1 MSDKK
6 RRVPEVATE
15 LNVAAERI
23 IDFLEK
29 KNIDVSKGIN
39 TKIDADAYALLL
51 NEFAK
56 DKQIKTQ
63 SQQIIDKTKE
73 QIKTEQPKTGEP
85 EKKPFKFTKKTDSI
99 SIRIENPIVEE
110 PSEEN
115 NEEEK
120 ENKVKIGPKIVGKIE
135 LPEFSSKDRKKDKNQ
150 TKIIQKNTSSKSIS
164 NNTDNTDSNTDP
176 QQNNNYISHISD
188 FTSVEHSETTNKIDT
203 KDTQNNKDKDE
214 KITEHQPDNIIR
226 AKDRTPKLSGLNI
239 KGKIDL
245 PLLDKNK
252 PKKEKEKDKDK
263 DKKEKT
269 NTTTTNTNN
278 ANESANTIKTD
289 IKTTDKKTPIGIK
302 KVQEKVDTP
311 PTEKKRKR
319 KRKKDK
325 SNPVDKALVQQA
337 LQQNKQKKTKFVET
351 FTEKDVD
358 NKIKQTLSNLN
369 TKKDNKIKDR
379 ADYRKQKRLSSAAQ
393 REAEK
398 QERLKE
404 AKKLQIT
411 EGLTT
416 SDLAGLMDVPVRDII
431 QYCFNL
437 GMIVTINQR
446 LDQDTIAFLA
456 DEYGFEVEFVDPTI
470 EINEVLET
478 DNPEDLVPRPPIVT
492 IMGHVDHGKTS
503 LLDYIRSTNVVAGE
517 AGGITQHIGA
527 YEVTLPDG
535 RKITFLDTPGHEA
548 FTAMRARGAQITD
561 IVVIVVAAD
570 DHVMPQTKEAINHA
584 QAAGVPIIVAIN
596 KIDKPTADPDRIRKE
611 LAEYNILVEDWGG
624 KYQCQEISAKFGKN
638 VDLLL
643 EKILLEAEILD
654 LKANPNR
661 LANGVVIESKMDKE
675 KGVLATVMVQNG
687 TLKVGDDIVVGIH
700 YAKVRALLDE
710 RGNRVQKAGPST
722 PVQVLGIP
730 HAPQAGD
737 SFVALDDKRTA
748 KELAEKRARLHKDIM
763 QRIDKRLKLEEFSKQ
778 KDAKEL
784 RLIIKGD
791 VNGSVEALSDALLK
805 LSTNEVIIKIIHKGV
820 GQISETDVNLAAASN
835 AIILGFQVRPSAPA
849 RKLAENNDVEI
860 RHYSIIYDAIEEV
873 KQAMEGMLS
882 PEIQENITCM
892 IEVREVFHIS
902 KVGTVAGCYVQEG
915 KVTRNTYLRVIREGI
930 VIHEGEI
937 ASLKRFK
944 DDVKEVGAGYECGIM
959 IKEFEDIKVGDTIE
973 GYEKIE
979 VKRTLNKAQ
988 KEEKNTYTY

>member
-1 MSDKK
+1 MSDKTGKK
-6 RRVPEVATE
+6 RISEVATE
-15 LNVAAERI
+15 LNVATDRI
-23 IDFLEK
+23 ISFLNEN
-29 KNIDVSKGIN
+29 NIQTPKGEH
-39 TKIDADAYALLL
+39 TKIDEQACTLLH
-51 NEFAK
+51 NKFAK
-56 DKQIKTQ
+56 DKQIKKESEQ
-63 SQQIIDKTKE
+63 LIEKTKE
-73 QIKTEQPKTGEP
+73 QIKTEKTVET
-85 EKKPFKFTKKTDSI
+85 EKKTVQKYTKKVEP
-99 SIRIENPIVEE
+99 SIRIDNLLEE
-110 PSEEN
+110 TKEDTKTETSN
-115 NEEEK
+115 
-120 ENKVKIGPKIVGKIE
+120 ENKLKIVGKIDIVDKKTKKQDTKK
-135 LPEFSSKDRKKDKNQ
+135 SSQKTTQNKANTEEPIEKRTDI
-150 TKIIQKNTSSKSIS
+150 TIIEKENMQDIPPVIEITEIISKNTAE
-164 NNTDNTDSNTDP
+164 
-176 QQNNNYISHISD
+176 NY
-188 FTSVEHSETTNKIDT
+188 TE
-203 KDTQNNKDKDE
+203 E
-214 KITEHQPDNIIR
+214 KPENEENQVIR
-226 AKDRTPKLSGLNI
+226 AKDHTPKLSGLNI
-239 KGKIDL
+239 IGKIEL
-245 PLLDKNK
+245 PVEKSK
-252 PKKEKEKDKDK
+252 VKKEKEKDKDK
-263 DKKEKT
+263 DKNKNKEKT
-269 NTTTTNTNN
+269 SHKND
-278 ANESANTIKTD
+278 KP
-289 IKTTDKKTPIGIK
+289 TDKKSPVGIK
-302 KVQEKVDTP
+302 KVEQKQEISQ
-311 PTEKKRKR
+311 TEKNKRKR
-319 KRKKDK
+319 KRKREK
-325 SNPVDKALVQQA
+325 NTPVDKTLVQQA
-337 LQQNKQKKTKFVET
+337 LQQNKQKKHKTVEN

-358 NKIKQTLSNLN
+358 NKLKQTLSTLN
-369 TKKDNKIKDR
+369 STKKDNKLKDR

-404 AKKLQIT
+404 AKKIQIT

-416 SDLAGLMDVPVRDII
+416 SDLAGLMNVPVRDII
-431 QYCFNL
+431 QHCFNL

-446 LDQDTIAFLA
+446 LDEDTIVFLA

-470 EINEVLET
+470 EVDEVLEE

-503 LLDYIRSTNVVAGE
+503 LLDYIRSANVVAGE

-527 YEVTLPDG
+527 YEVTLADE

-548 FTAMRARGAQITD
+548 FTAMRARGAQLTD

-596 KIDKPTADPDRIRKE
+596 KVDKPTADPDRIRKE
-611 LAEYNILVEDWGG
+611 LAEFNILVEDWGG

-661 LANGVVIESKMDKE
+661 LANGIVIESRMDKE

-687 TLKVGDDIVVGIH
+687 TLKVGDDIVIGIH

-730 HAPQAGD
+730 LAPQAGD
-737 SFVALDDKRTA
+737 SFVVLADKKAA
-748 KELAEKRARLHKDIM
+748 KELAEKRARLHKDIL

-778 KDAKEL
+778 KNTKDL

-805 LSTNEVIIKIIHKGV
+805 LSNNEVIVKIIHKGV

-860 RHYSIIYDAIEEV
+860 RHYSIIYDAIEEIQ
-873 KQAMEGMLS
+873 QAIEGMLT
-882 PEIQENITCM
+882 PEIHENITCM
-892 IEVREVFHIS
+892 IEVREVFHVS
-902 KVGTVAGCYVQEG
+902 KVGTIAGCYVQEG
-915 KVTRNTYLRVIREGI
+915 KVTRNTFVRVIREGI

-944 DDVKEVGAGYECGIM
+944 DDVKEVGTGYECGMM
-959 IKEFEDIKVGDTIE
+959 IKNFDDIKVGDTIE
-973 GYEKIE
+973 GYEKIQ
-979 VKRTLNKAQ
+979 VKRTLNNSY
-988 KEEKNTYTY
+988 KEEKNSYIY

>member
-6 RRVPEVATE
+6 KRISEVATE

-23 IDFLEK
+23 IDFLQK

-39 TKIDADAYALLL
+39 TKIDAEAYILLQ

-63 SQQIIDKTKE
+63 SQQVIEKTRE
-73 QIKTEQPKTGEP
+73 QAKLEKATVEP
-85 EKKPFKFTKKTDSI
+85 EKKPLKFTKKTE
-99 SIRIENPIVEE
+99 IRIEKALIEE
-110 PSEEN
+110 PTDSSELSEQ
-115 NEEEK
+115 K
-120 ENKVKIGPKIVGKIE
+120 PKIVGPKIVGKID
-135 LPEFSSKDRKKDKNQ
+135 LPDSKTDKKKEKEKKVQ
-150 TKIIQKNTSSKSIS
+150 SLTEIENT
-164 NNTDNTDSNTDP
+164 
-176 QQNNNYISHISD
+176 
-188 FTSVEHSETTNKIDT
+188 TSVDTPEITSIVEKEENVLTVELSTQEVEKESEKT
-203 KDTQNNKDKDE
+203 KEE
-214 KITEHQPDNIIR
+214 KVSEDNVIR
-226 AKDRTPKLSGLNI
+226 AKDHAPKLSGLNI

-245 PLLDKNK
+245 SLI
-252 PKKEKEKDKDK
+252 EKSKTKKDKDK
-263 DKKEKT
+263 DKEKEKEKEKKEI
-269 NTTTTNTNN
+269 TTTSTSSSSPQAEPPKET
-278 ANESANTIKTD
+278 E
-289 IKTTDKKTPIGIK
+289 KKAPIGIK
-302 KVQEKVDTP
+302 KAQDKAEAP
-311 PTEKKRKR
+311 QTEKKRKR
-319 KRKKDK
+319 KRKRKK
-325 SNPVDKALVQQA
+325 SDPVDKALVQQA
-337 LQQNKQKKTKFVET
+337 LQQNKQSKHKKAKFVET
-351 FTEKDVD
+351 FTEKDVEL
-358 NKIKQTLSNLN
+358 KLKQTLSNLN
-369 TKKDNKIKDR
+369 AKKDSKLKER
-379 ADYRKQKRLSSAAQ
+379 ADYRKQKRLSDAAQ

-398 QERLKE
+398 QEQLKE

-416 SDLAGLMDVPVRDII
+416 SDLAGLMNVPVRDII
-431 QYCFNL
+431 QHCFDL
-437 GMIVTINQR
+437 GMVVTINQR
-446 LDQDTIAFLA
+446 LDQDTIIFLA

-470 EINEVLET
+470 ELGEVLEE
-478 DNPEDLVPRPPIVT
+478 DKPEDLVPRPPIVT

-584 QAAGVPIIVAIN
+584 QAAGVPIIIAIN

-611 LAEYNILVEDWGG
+611 LAEYNILVEEWGG
-624 KYQCQEISAKFGKN
+624 KYQCQEISAKYGKN

-643 EKILLEAEILD
+643 EKILLEAEILE

-661 LANGVVIESKMDKE
+661 LANGVVIESRVDKE

-737 SFVALDDKRTA
+737 SFVALPDKKAA

-784 RLIIKGD
+784 RLIVKGD

-805 LSTNEVIIKIIHKGV
+805 LSNNEVIIKIIHKGV
-820 GQISETDVNLAAASN
+820 GQITETDVNLAAASN
-835 AIILGFQVRPSAPA
+835 AIIIGFQVRPSAPA
-849 RKLAENNDVEI
+849 RKLAESNDVEI

-873 KQAMEGMLS
+873 KQAIEGMLS

-892 IEVREVFHIS
+892 IEVKEVFHIS

-915 KVTRNTYLRVIREGI
+915 KVTRNTLLRVIRDGI
-930 VIHEGEI
+930 VIHQGEI

-944 DDVKEVGAGYECGIM
+944 DDVKEVSAGYECGMM
-959 IKEFEDIKVGDTIE
+959 IKDFSDIKVGDIIE
-973 GYEKIE
+973 GYERVEI
-979 VKRTLNKAQ
+979 KRTLDKTY

>member
-6 RRVPEVATE
+6 KRISEVATE

-23 IDFLEK
+23 IDFLQK

-39 TKIDADAYALLL
+39 TKIDAEAYILLQ

-63 SQQIIDKTKE
+63 SQQVIEKTRE
-73 QIKTEQPKTGEP
+73 QAKLEKATVEP
-85 EKKPFKFTKKTDSI
+85 EKKPLKFTKKTE
-99 SIRIENPIVEE
+99 IRIEKALIEE
-110 PSEEN
+110 PTDSSELSEQ
-115 NEEEK
+115 K
-120 ENKVKIGPKIVGKIE
+120 PKIVGPKIVGKID
-135 LPEFSSKDRKKDKNQ
+135 LPDSKTDKKKEKEKKVQ
-150 TKIIQKNTSSKSIS
+150 SLTEIENT
-164 NNTDNTDSNTDP
+164 
-176 QQNNNYISHISD
+176 
-188 FTSVEHSETTNKIDT
+188 TSVDTPEITSIVEKEENVLTVELSTQEVEKESEKT
-203 KDTQNNKDKDE
+203 KEE
-214 KITEHQPDNIIR
+214 KVSEDNVIR
-226 AKDRTPKLSGLNI
+226 AKDHAPKLSGLNI

-245 PLLDKNK
+245 SLI
-252 PKKEKEKDKDK
+252 EKSKTKKDKDK
-263 DKKEKT
+263 DKEKEKEKEKKEI
-269 NTTTTNTNN
+269 TTTSTSSSSPQAEPPKET
-278 ANESANTIKTD
+278 E
-289 IKTTDKKTPIGIK
+289 KKAPIGIK
-302 KVQEKVDTP
+302 KAQDKAETP
-311 PTEKKRKR
+311 QTEKKRKR
-319 KRKKDK
+319 KRKRKK
-325 SNPVDKALVQQA
+325 SDPVDKALVQQA
-337 LQQNKQKKTKFVET
+337 LQQNKQSKHKKAKFVET
-351 FTEKDVD
+351 FTEKDVEL
-358 NKIKQTLSNLN
+358 KLKQTLSNLN
-369 TKKDNKIKDR
+369 TKKDSKLKER
-379 ADYRKQKRLSSAAQ
+379 ADYRKQKRLSDAAQ

-398 QERLKE
+398 QEQLKE

-416 SDLAGLMDVPVRDII
+416 SDLAGLMNVPVRDII
-431 QYCFNL
+431 QHCFDL
-437 GMIVTINQR
+437 GMVVTINQR
-446 LDQDTIAFLA
+446 LDQDTIIFLA

-470 EINEVLET
+470 ELGEVLEE
-478 DNPEDLVPRPPIVT
+478 DKPEDLVPRPPIVT

-584 QAAGVPIIVAIN
+584 QAAGVPIIIAIN

-611 LAEYNILVEDWGG
+611 LAEYNILVEEWGG
-624 KYQCQEISAKFGKN
+624 KYQCQEISAKYGKN

-643 EKILLEAEILD
+643 EKILLEAEILE

-661 LANGVVIESKMDKE
+661 LANGVVIESRVDKE

-737 SFVALDDKRTA
+737 SFVALPDKKAA

-784 RLIIKGD
+784 RLIVKGD

-805 LSTNEVIIKIIHKGV
+805 LSNNEVIIKIIHKGV
-820 GQISETDVNLAAASN
+820 GQITETDVNLAAASN
-835 AIILGFQVRPSAPA
+835 AIIIGFQVRPSAPA
-849 RKLAENNDVEI
+849 RKLAESNDVEI

-873 KQAMEGMLS
+873 KQAIEGMLS

-892 IEVREVFHIS
+892 IEVKEVFHIS

-915 KVTRNTYLRVIREGI
+915 KVTRNTLLRVIRDGI
-930 VIHEGEI
+930 VIHQGEI

-944 DDVKEVGAGYECGIM
+944 DDVKEVSAGYECGMM
-959 IKEFEDIKVGDTIE
+959 IKDFSDIKVGDIIE
-973 GYEKIE
+973 GYERVEI
-979 VKRTLNKAQ
+979 KRTLDKTY